1 MKTRGDWR
9 TPLLKPGQ
17 KIEFVLEDLELAF
30 YKEQLDRITKRWNN
44 SNDLFDEIAERE
56 SRDTDEVFLALF
68 HQARKGKIT
77 RPLVYGFKR
86 S

>member
-44 SNDLFDEIAERE
+44 GESLDKISRTEQRE
-56 SRDTDEVFLALF
+56 TDEVFLALF

-77 RPLVYGFKR
+77 RPFALRLEKE
-86 S
+86 